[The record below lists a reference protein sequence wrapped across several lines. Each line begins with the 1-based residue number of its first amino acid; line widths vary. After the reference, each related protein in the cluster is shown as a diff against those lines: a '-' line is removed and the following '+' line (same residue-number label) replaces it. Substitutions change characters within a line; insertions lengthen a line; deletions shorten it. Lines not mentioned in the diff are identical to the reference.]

1 MIIQFKSYSI
11 LIISWALTFDLL
23 NSARSK
29 ILESHVRR
37 IGGIETGG
45 SMGDFKD
52 LLRIMMTCQY
62 VKSTTVYRSTVKV
75 KK

>member
-11 LIISWALTFDLL
+11 LIWALTFDLL

-37 IGGIETGG
+37 IGGIEMGG

-62 VKSTTVYRSTVKV
+62 VKSTTVYRSTV
-75 KK
+75 